1 MYLKYKFQ
9 SINYLDF
16 SNLSNRFQ
24 SVSSWRNLTIFLF
37 HEALSEIPVPEEYT
51 PGSVMEWL
59 TNDMAVTVTPS
70 QIVT

>member
-1 MYLKYKFQ
+1 MYLKYKYQ

-37 HEALSEIPVPEEYT
+37 QEALSEIPVPEEYT
-51 PGSVMEWL
+51 PGSEMEWL